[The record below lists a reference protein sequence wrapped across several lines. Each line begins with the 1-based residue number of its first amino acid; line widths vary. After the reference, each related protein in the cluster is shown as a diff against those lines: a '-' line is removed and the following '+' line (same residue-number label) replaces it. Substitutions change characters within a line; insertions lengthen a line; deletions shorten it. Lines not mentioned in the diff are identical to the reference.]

1 MVVREY
7 PCGVVTADR
16 VEKRSEDGKGMSV
29 LAGGEM
35 RNPSVHIAASY
46 RSWYALGK
54 GFFHRFSLNSRYF
67 LKMFHNFFL
76 QILPPKLEDFFRPW
90 WPRGLSWQCEE

>member
-54 GFFHRFSLNSRYF
+54 PQALF
-67 LKMFHNFFL
+67 LPVSK
-76 QILPPKLEDFFRPW
+76 KLRAQKTQKISASKKLKGHFEKK
-90 WPRGLSWQCEE
+90 LSVVEST